1 MKSALLGRFL
11 LFFAAVA
18 GIGMAYG
25 QDDSGGREAPVPVS
39 TLAMQLGTQVKSIA
53 DSKNM
58 SRSKKEQWISTAVRV
73 SVVAATA
80 YDKDPGRA
88 LATATRL
95 ASAAARAA
103 PSYADMIAKAVAF
116 SPTIAR
122 IAGASG
128 QIRSATFAAARGQPY
143 RQPAAVSS
151 PDVAESRP
159 SRTVEP
165 AERPATAD
173 AMPDERKA
181 RYRAPSD
188 QTDADLAGLPA
199 ESRQSQV
206 QMTPNGSA
214 HVTLDSSVQRNDN
227 VYLSNTNR
235 TKDTVLS
242 ITPGIQAGFGQHTI
256 SHGELIVQEAFTH
269 YQDNSAP
276 NAHLANAT
284 GNLGY
289 AGEQIKSN
297 LTGAYQQLY
306 QNNADYTATGQKLLL
321 RTDTLNL
328 SGNVEVP
335 FATKMAGSVGAN
347 LSRTEYK
354 NSTLVGNRNLTFP
367 LSLYYTIEPKLD
379 LSGGFSYGTTMPTGA
394 GPKAKDL
401 YYNIGARGSFSP
413 KLTGTFSVGT
423 RKRSVDAVFQGT
435 KEVAPAFD
443 DNLLGFDGSFEYQAT
458 EKTNAILSLSR
469 NFGSSALGQT
479 TKGSQYALQI
489 TSNPTPQFSISAKA
503 AYRLTD
509 NGPAVFAT
517 TPAGAAA
524 AARQDKG
531 WENSLGATYT
541 FTKWLTLVANYTFR
555 NNRSTYAQ
563 STNPSTQT
571 VPDYNNN
578 VFSLTLGLQY

>member
-1 MKSALLGRFL
+1 
-11 LFFAAVA
+11 
-18 GIGMAYG
+18 
-25 QDDSGGREAPVPVS
+25 
-39 TLAMQLGTQVKSIA
+39 MQLGTQVKSIA

-80 YDKDPGRA
+80 YDKDPSQA

-103 PSYADMIAKAVAF
+103 PSYADVIAKAVAF

-128 QIRSATFAAARGQPY
+128 QIRSVTFAAARGQPY
-143 RQPAAVSS
+143 RQPAAAPSS
-151 PDVAESRP
+151 DVAENRP
-159 SRTVEP
+159 TRTVEP
-165 AERPATAD
+165 TEPPTVTN
-173 AMPDERKA
+173 AMPDERQA
-181 RYRAPSD
+181 RYAASND
-188 QTDADLAGLPA
+188 QPDADLAALTTG
-199 ESRQSQV
+199 SRQSQV

-227 VYLSNTNR
+227 VYLSNTNP

-242 ITPGIQAGFGQHTI
+242 VTPGIDVGYGQHTI
-256 SHGELIVQEAFTH
+256 SHGALVVQEAFTH
-269 YQDNSAP
+269 YQANSAP
-276 NAHLANAT
+276 NAHLASAI

-289 AGEQIKSN
+289 AGEQLKTN
-297 LTGAYQQLY
+297 LNGAYQQTY
-306 QNNADYTATGQKLLL
+306 QNNADYTSTGQKLLL

-328 SGNVEVP
+328 SGGVEAP

-354 NSTLVGNRNLTFP
+354 NASLVGNRNLVFP
-367 LSLYYTIEPKLD
+367 LSLYYSMEPKLD
-379 LSGGFSYGTTMPTGA
+379 LSAGFSYGTTVPTGA

-401 YYNIGARGSFSP
+401 YYNIGARGSFTP
-413 KLTGTFSVGT
+413 KLSGTFSVGT
-423 RKRSVDAVFQGT
+423 RKRSVDAMLQGT
-435 KEVAPAFD
+435 REVAPAFD
-443 DNLLGFDGSFEYQAT
+443 DNLLGFDGSFDYQAT
-458 EKTNAILSLSR
+458 DKTSAALSLSR
-469 NFGSSALGQT
+469 NFGSSALGQS

-489 TSNPTPQFSISAKA
+489 TSNPTPQLSLSAKA
-503 AYRLTD
+503 AYRITD
-509 NGPAVFAT
+509 NGPAVFVASPASAAT
-517 TPAGAAA
+517 

-563 STNPSTQT
+563 PINPSTQT